1 MQLDVYNDF
10 TGKNVVWRTVI
21 SLASGNELV
30 TITNQQ
36 ICNSVQVSV
45 HSHLHI
51 GFKIRTEI

>member
-36 ICNSVQVSV
+36 ICNSVQLSV
-45 HSHLHI
+45 HSQVL
-51 GFKIRTEI
+51 K